1 MENTKHK
8 VMTNFIWRFA
18 ERCGAQLVAF
28 VVSVVLARILDP
40 EHYGTVAL
48 ITVITSILQVF
59 VDSGLGNALI
69 QKKDADD
76 TDFSTVFFTNIVFCT
91 LLYTLLFVCSPLIA
105 RFYNNMELV
114 PYIRVLG
121 ITILVSGVKNV
132 QQAYVSKNMI
142 FKKFFWATLVGTL
155 TAAVVGITM
164 ALNGLGVWAI
174 IAQQVVNVSIDTIML
189 WIIVKWR
196 PKLKF
201 SFQRLKGLFSYG
213 WKLLVSHL
221 LDTVYKDIRQLVI
234 GKKYSSSDLA
244 FYNKA
249 KQFPNLVVTNV
260 NTSID
265 SVLLPT
271 MSKAQDN
278 REHVKTMTRRAI
290 KTSVFIMSPLLMG
303 LAFCSN
309 NVISLVLTDK
319 WLPSV
324 PFMVIFCITY
334 MFYPIHTANLN
345 AIKAMGRSDLFLKLE
360 VIKKTIGIV
369 LLLITMN
376 ISVMAMAYSLLV
388 SSVLGQ
394 IINSWPNKK
403 LLNYSYLQQVK
414 DIAPSI
420 ILAVL
425 MGVIVYCWNFANL
438 NVVPTLALQVLT
450 GGIVYIIGAK
460 LFKNDSFDFVL
471 DTLKGF
477 KKGKKINERDVS

>member
-1 MENTKHK
+1 MEDTKQK
-8 VMTNFIWRFA
+8 VMSNFIWRFA

-76 TDFSTVFFTNIVFCT
+76 TDFSTVFYTNIVFCT
-91 LLYTLLFVCSPLIA
+91 ILYLGLFFASPLIA
-105 RFYNNMELV
+105 KFYNNMELV

-132 QQAYVSKNMI
+132 QQAYVSKNLI

-155 TAAVVGITM
+155 TAAVIGIIM
-164 ALNGLGVWAI
+164 ALKGFGTWAI
-174 IAQQVVNVSIDTIML
+174 VAQQVINVSIDTLML
-189 WIIVKWR
+189 WITVKWR
-196 PKLKF
+196 PKWKF
-201 SFQRLKGLFSYG
+201 SFKRLKELFSYG

-221 LDTVYKDIRQLVI
+221 IDTVYNDIRQLII

-244 FYNKA
+244 YYNKA
-249 KQFPNLVVTNV
+249 KQFPQLIVVNV
-260 NTSID
+260 NSSID

-271 MSKAQDN
+271 MSKVQDN
-278 REHVKTMTRRAI
+278 KEHVKMMTSRAI
-290 KTSVFIMSPLLMG
+290 KTSVFVMAPLLMG

-309 NVISLVLTDK
+309 NVISIVLTDK

-360 VIKKTIGIV
+360 ILKKIVGIT

-388 SSVLGQ
+388 SSVLSQ

-403 LLNYSYLQQVK
+403 LLNYSYLQQLK
-414 DIAPSI
+414 DIFPSI
-420 ILAVL
+420 LLAVV
-425 MGVIVYCWNFANL
+425 MGGIVYCWNFVGL
-438 NVVPTLALQVLT
+438 GTIVTLTLQVIT
-450 GGIVYIIGAK
+450 GGAVYIAGAK
-460 LFKNDSFDFVL
+460 LFKNDSFDYVL
-471 DTLKGF
+471 ETVKGLF
-477 KKGKKINERDVS
+477 KRKKKVGEK